1 MATMPQ
7 CGAPRPRAQQVRGCL
22 DALDARS
29 ARQPTRDAT
38 AVRRVYPY
46 PDRVGTHG
54 GRSDRPAE
62 TRNADRR
69 RARRTGRTAGRARR
83 VPLCA
88 VAAAPR
94 PPRPACTHA
103 PPGLSPPQTR
113 CLFYATPR
121 AVRREIKRDLA
132 ARPRRIRCERYCD
145 PGSPLR
151 VPLSSST
158 AWLLAACTPV
168 PPPTRC
174 PLSLDLGRLRGD
186 RCSSRS
192 NLLLEIHSHSISAG
206 FEATGAPVASASSS
220 AAG

>member
-1 MATMPQ
+1 MPPRQSGRGRSRELTVEMLNGRPLRSSLVFAGVGCVAMWCLSVLGRPSHGDHPMATMPQ
-7 CGAPRPRAQQVRGCL
+7 CGARAPARNRFEV
-22 DALDARS
+22 LDARS

-113 CLFYATPR
+113 CLFDATPR

-132 ARPRRIRCERYCD
+132 ARPRRIR
-145 PGSPLR
+145 S
-151 VPLSSST
+151 
-158 AWLLAACTPV
+158 LA
-168 PPPTRC
+168 
-174 PLSLDLGRLRGD
+174 
-186 RCSSRS
+186 
-192 NLLLEIHSHSISAG
+192 
-206 FEATGAPVASASSS
+206 
-220 AAG
+220 